1 MGQAMGNFTNYN
13 EHDANLCWQWAELIL
28 SKAFDAKKLL
38 LSTTLLAIKVNMF
51 DLV

>member
-1 MGQAMGNFTNYN
+1 M
-13 EHDANLCWQWAELIL
+13 WQWAELIL